1 MPGEKP
7 REIAARVLT
16 QRGSGEFVETLLE
29 KALAG
34 GDLKPEDRR
43 FLQELVYGVVR
54 WEMPLDRL
62 IAEKSGGRPQK
73 PLVQNLLRLA
83 LYQMFWL
90 DRVPS
95 YAAVNETVEICK
107 RADLLAQS
115 KFVNA
120 VLRNY
125 GREMEQTRAR
135 LVEWKNTQL
144 ALGYSHPEWL
154 CRRWELRWGREKT
167 RQLLDWNNTPPA
179 TYARVNRLKATPEEL
194 AQRWTG
200 EGVEGEAAAY
210 PWIPAGSFCRLT
222 KHPALAQLGS
232 FQAGLFYVQD
242 PSTLLAPAMLEP
254 HPGEAVLDVCAAP
267 GGKTGYI
274 AQLMNNEGRI
284 LAEDLDPERLKLV
297 QANCARLGANSVAV
311 DPASFSKDALFDR
324 VLVDA
329 PCSNTGVMR
338 RRVELRWRIKPDEID
353 RLARLQLKILG
364 EAARRVR
371 PGGVLVYSTCSL
383 EPDENLA
390 VVQEFMAA
398 HPAFRLDQQREL
410 SPFQN
415 GTDGAYCAR
424 LVRLS

>member
-1 MPGEKP
+1 M
-7 REIAARVLT
+7 
-16 QRGSGEFVETLLE
+16 ETLLE

-62 IAEKSGGRPQK
+62 IAEKSAGRPQK

-135 LVEWKNTQL
+135 LAEWKNTQL

-194 AQRWTG
+194 TQRWTG

-210 PWIPAGSFCRLT
+210 PWIPAGSFYRLA

-364 EAARRVR
+364 DAARRVR

-410 SPFQN
+410 SPFED